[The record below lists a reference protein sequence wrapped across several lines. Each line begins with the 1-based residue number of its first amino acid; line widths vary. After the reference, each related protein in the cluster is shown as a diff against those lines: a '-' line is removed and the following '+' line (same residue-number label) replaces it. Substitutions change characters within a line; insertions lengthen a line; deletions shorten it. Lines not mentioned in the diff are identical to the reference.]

1 MLLTTLWECTQGQPD
16 GSLYGEGQGVMITTE
31 GEHICGEDRDQAGSE
46 LAELSAT
53 AALTI

>member
-1 MLLTTLWECTQGQPD
+1 
-16 GSLYGEGQGVMITTE
+16 MITTE